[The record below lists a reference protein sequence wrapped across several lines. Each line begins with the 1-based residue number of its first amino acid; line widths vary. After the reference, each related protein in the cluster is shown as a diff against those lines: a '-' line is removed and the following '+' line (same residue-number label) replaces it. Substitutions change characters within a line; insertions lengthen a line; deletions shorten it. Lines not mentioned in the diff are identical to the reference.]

1 MSENEPLIDCRN
13 LSKRYKGTTAVENLD
28 WQVQQG
34 TVTALLGKN
43 GAGKTT
49 TLSMLANLI
58 RPTRG
63 EAAVFGKPV
72 TKLASSDFAKLGYVS
87 ESQNLPDWMSIAYL
101 LDYLKPMYP
110 TWDDAFCAKLVDL
123 FELPLERKIRH
134 LSRGMRMKTAF
145 VSSLAYRPELL
156 LLDEPFSGLDT
167 IMREDLIDAL
177 LDLTEQERWTIVISS
192 HDIDDIER
200 LIDHVAILNH
210 GRLLLHEPIEAIQ
223 ERFREISFLTTQENN
238 PLLEESCL
246 GYHRLGERVS
256 FTETEFDEER
266 TLARLRAKYPD
277 LRDLSVNKVPLKAA
291 YVSLLRARKEQ
302 ATPNPRLAS

>member
-1 MSENEPLIDCRN
+1 
-13 LSKRYKGTTAVENLD
+13 LD
-28 WQVQQG
+28 WQIHQG

-63 EAAVFGKPV
+63 EALIFGTPV
-72 TKLASSDFAKLGYVS
+72 TKLVSSDFAKLGYVS
-87 ESQNLPDWMSIAYL
+87 ESQQLPEWMSIAYL

-110 TWDDAFCAKLVDL
+110 TWDDAFCAKLVEL
-123 FELPLERKIRH
+123 FEMPLDRKIKH
-134 LSRGMRMKTAF
+134 LSRGMRMKAAF

-167 IMREDLIDAL
+167 IVREDLIDAL

-200 LIDHVAILNH
+200 LVDHVAILNH

-223 ERFREISFLTTQENN
+223 ERFREISFLTIHDDEA
-238 PLLEESCL
+238 LIESGWL
-246 GYHRLGERVS
+246 GYQQQGERVS
-256 FTETEFDEER
+256 FTETAFEEER
-266 TLARLRAKYPD
+266 SLALLREKYPD
-277 LRDLSVNKVPLKAA
+277 LRDLSVNRVPLKAA
-291 YVSLLRARKEQ
+291 YVSLLRARSER
-302 ATPNPRLAS
+302 ATPNPRIAL